1 MCILKQLLNIN
12 ENKNRL
18 CNLRVISLEILSF
31 LIYVV
36 VYIPVF
42 HLISFLQ
49 ACTIIYIQLPCDPI
63 HRASQFVRVF
73 LINDLNM

>member
-1 MCILKQLLNIN
+1 MCILIQLLNIN

-18 CNLRVISLEILSF
+18 CNLRDISLEILSF

-42 HLISFLQ
+42 HLIKLVFYKLVQLFIYNFHVILYIGHLNLYVYFLSM
-49 ACTIIYIQLPCDPI
+49 I
-63 HRASQFVRVF
+63 
-73 LINDLNM
+73 